1 MQTVDFKP
9 GDTIKLYT
17 KDPGDQKVHATPFE
31 GVVLAIRGIG
41 QSKTFTIRKIAT
53 GGLAVERIF
62 PIYSPSIEKIQVV
75 KSGKVRR
82 AKLFY
87 LRKAN
92 HSR

>member
-1 MQTVDFKP
+1 MKNSDFKP
-9 GDTIKLYT
+9 GDIIKLYT

-31 GVVLAIRGIG
+31 GVVLAIRGVG
-41 QSKTFTIRKIAT
+41 QSKTFTVRKMAT
-53 GGLAVERIF
+53 GGVAIERIF
-62 PIYSPSIEKIQVV
+62 PINSPSIEKIQVI

-87 LRKAN
+87 LRKTN